1 MLELGREMPV
11 QSSGVLLVTP
21 TAFRFNLTFFGFQ
34 IELDQLSKKL
44 RGPKKRDFGLCA
56 VLVHGGPGSGK
67 SHLVRQYV
75 WQNRERYSGGVFWV
89 DARSEELLFQCF
101 WDIAQ
106 AASLT
111 SSESFNDSWDAVDN
125 FVPAVKAWLED
136 REDWLLVFDNLTVNS
151 EDRLER
157 FSAYIPYRKTGNIIY
172 TSVNR
177 TLARKSRL
185 FHPADVKVRPLSPED
200 ARLLLYD
207 GLGITRPTP
216 QQEKKATEVV
226 RHLEC
231 LPLAIYA
238 LSHRLF
244 ATGKTIEKYQMGS
257 YKTDSRLAE
266 PYIEIM
272 EALRENSHT
281 EAINLINILSMLGHY
296 IPVALVLLGRKAL
309 ANHNIEIRS
318 AERDG
323 IAKQDLDTTIGTL
336 IRYGLVERALQP
348 YTNLE
353 HSFSIGSKE
362 RLRLVEDRSESQ
374 NSNPESSP
382 PTGSLDASSSQEST
396 GGIDIL
402 QVHAVV
408 QGFCR
413 DELWSR
419 EKNKYWWYL
428 TAAVDLFCTSYRR
441 AVAIIAREPGGG
453 LVRDFREYE
462 CHAVKLHSHFP
473 KKEEKAS
480 DSLRRSRHELRN
492 VIRLIKQEIQK
503 RSPQQSF
510 ESIRHIAQAS
520 IFDRTSSTSSQGP
533 DTPNNA
539 PSRTSTWTFDDFSKE
554 ESPTDYRPRGVLQ
567 YRLDYHDD
575 LPNTMLE
582 DMGYVSEVEIN
593 TNPRRHES
601 MGGGSEKIAI
611 PKSPAQEVSTSPR
624 FSFQQLFKGRLPGPK
639 TSKDLGDWRPA
650 PSKPIISYSEANSEP
665 AHAKSSHRALSSS
678 SGEGSRPTTA
688 MSEATTRLAAV
699 YRSSSLSKRGGR
711 IRSPSR
717 SGREQQQPSNP
728 KLEHIILEDSAIAT
742 TLSPYAAEFKPRGLQ
757 RDTDDGSSV
766 ILSSY
771 DDSRRASASSVP
783 PQIGIIQPMPE
794 LPVESN
800 IAVTRPIIAPGLGIA
815 ITTNQPTVPLNYTA
829 GPAILPMGYSS
840 QPMSRDG
847 SKESSISMSTEPPRF
862 KPSFSQSPG
871 PRFAPMS
878 ANASPQMPAAL
889 LAPIP
894 IDVSQV
900 RHSDSLP
907 ASPVSPILAHSSS
920 GSEAYVPV
928 IYSRQPPSRVQFGES
943 EPVDI
948 PEARRRTE
956 EYYRRL
962 PFERGE
968 FRPGAHQQRPYPNHN
983 MIPTPSDE
991 GMLSGMVESN
1001 QGKKLRAENRSS
1013 KGFRFGR
1020 VRKVFR

>member
-111 SSESFNDSWDAVDN
+111 SSESFGDNWDAVDN
-125 FVPAVKAWLED
+125 FAPAVKAWLED
-136 REDWLLVFDNLTVNS
+136 RDDWLLVFDNLTINS
-151 EDRLER
+151 EDQLEH
-157 FSAYIPYRKTGNIIY
+157 FSAFIPYRKTGNIIY

-207 GLGITRPTP
+207 GLGISRPTS

-226 RHLEC
+226 KHLEC

-244 ATGKTIEKYQMGS
+244 ATGKTIEKYQIGS

-272 EALRENSHT
+272 EALRKRQHK
-281 EAINLINILSMLGHY
+281 EAISLINILSMLGHY

-309 ANHNIEIRS
+309 ADYSIEIRS

-323 IAKQDLDTTIGTL
+323 IAKQDLDTTIATL

-353 HSFSIGSKE
+353 HSFSLGSKE

-374 NSNPESSP
+374 NSNPGSSP
-382 PTGSLDASSSQEST
+382 PTGSLDASSSQESI

-419 EKNKYWWYL
+419 EKDKYWWCL
-428 TAAVDLFCTSYRR
+428 RAAVGLFCTSYRR
-441 AVAIIAREPGGG
+441 AAAIIAREPGGG

-480 DSLRRSRHELRN
+480 ESLRRSRHELRN

-533 DTPNNA
+533 ETPNSA
-539 PSRTSTWTFDDFSKE
+539 PSRTSTWTLDDFSKE
-554 ESPTDYRPRGVLQ
+554 ESPTDYRPCGVGQ
-567 YRLDYHDD
+567 YRLDYHDEFPHTMPDD
-575 LPNTMLE
+575 LGNVSVV
-582 DMGYVSEVEIN
+582 DMS

-601 MGGGSEKIAI
+601 TGGDSENTAVAN
-611 PKSPAQEVSTSPR
+611 SPAQDVSSSPR
-624 FSFQQLFKGRLPGPK
+624 FSLQRFFKGHLPGPK

-650 PSKPIISYSEANSEP
+650 PSKPTISYSEANFEP
-665 AHAKSSHRALSSS
+665 AHSASSHRALSSS
-678 SGEGSRPTTA
+678 SGESPRPTTA
-688 MSEATTRLAAV
+688 TSEATNHLAAV

-717 SGREQQQPSNP
+717 SGVEKQQPPGAKFDRVMFENISHA
-728 KLEHIILEDSAIAT
+728 KK
-742 TLSPYAAEFKPRGLQ
+742 LSPFAAEFKPRGLQ
-757 RDTDDGSSV
+757 QDNDDGSSV

-771 DDSRRASASSVP
+771 DNSRRASASSVP

-794 LPVESN
+794 LPIEGN
-800 IAVTRPIIAPGLGIA
+800 IAVTRPIVAPGLGLA
-815 ITTNQPTVPLNYTA
+815 ITTNQPTVPLSYAT

-840 QPMSRDG
+840 QPMTRDG

-871 PRFAPMS
+871 PRFAAMS

-894 IDVSQV
+894 IDVSHV
-900 RHSDSLP
+900 RHSDSLA

-956 EYYRRL
+956 EYQRRL

-968 FRPGAHQQRPYPNHN
+968 FRPRTHQLRPYPNHN

-991 GMLSGMVESN
+991 GMLSGMVESS
-1001 QGKKLRAENRSS
+1001 QGKKLNAENRSS
-1013 KGFRFGR
+1013 RGFRFGR
-1020 VRKVFR
+1020 VRKAFR